1 MGISTVDKVSDLMF
15 LFHLKCYRE
24 FQANGNR
31 TQNDKETRQSVATF
45 LFEHQKH
52 TFIFIKGDTVN
63 VKKTKEMVKDQ
74 KDFISP
80 YDKYR

>member
-1 MGISTVDKVSDLMF
+1 MIKKYYKVSLPF
-15 LFHLKCYRE
+15 YF
-24 FQANGNR
+24 
-31 TQNDKETRQSVATF
+31 
-45 LFEHQKH
+45 FEHQQH

>member
-1 MGISTVDKVSDLMF
+1 MIKKHDKVSL
-15 LFHLKCYRE
+15 L
-24 FQANGNR
+24 
-31 TQNDKETRQSVATF
+31 F
-45 LFEHQKH
+45 LFEHQQH